1 VDEELRVVRLVVPG
15 RSPRSIL
22 VDGDGNLPA
31 IRLTIGPGDTTVGAV
46 ARTVLPSLGFDGH
59 VVDFYID
66 QSRVYS
72 AGDVVPAYVEL
83 AEPEPSWT
91 SPDGWHDDDVSG
103 PAPQIEAELAP
114 RLTQWIDERLG
125 RAVPDPLRAPWTLP
139 GWYERACAWIDRAL
153 ADAQRS
159 PATAI
164 VQHRHW
170 GISSVMRVETE
181 GGRVWFKAV
190 SEHFRR
196 EPSATAFIAGLA
208 PDAAPGVVAWD
219 AGEGWML
226 LDDLHGDAAPDEHG
240 HRMAY
245 ERLAELQAMT
255 GGRHHELLAA
265 GCVRRPLIE
274 IPGDL
279 ANVLDDPMFA
289 EWLPVDSGRA
299 ARIVDWLVAAVER
312 VEQLGLPDVLVHG
325 DFHPGN
331 VRLVDERPEPGRMVI
346 FDWSDAAIA
355 KPFVDVM
362 TWATW
367 LTHDASARDALWQS
381 FADVWAD
388 VLPPAVW
395 LELRPTLEGIAG
407 AYHVVSYAGIVR
419 SLDRLRRPEH
429 AGGMTEFFRF
439 LDEAVSDAG
448 L

>member
-1 VDEELRVVRLVVPG
+1 
-15 RSPRSIL
+15 
-22 VDGDGNLPA
+22 
-31 IRLTIGPGDTTVGAV
+31 
-46 ARTVLPSLGFDGH
+46 
-59 VVDFYID
+59 
-66 QSRVYS
+66 
-72 AGDVVPAYVEL
+72 
-83 AEPEPSWT
+83 
-91 SPDGWHDDDVSG
+91 
-103 PAPQIEAELAP
+103 
-114 RLTQWIDERLG
+114 
-125 RAVPDPLRAPWTLP
+125 
-139 GWYERACAWIDRAL
+139 
-153 ADAQRS
+153 
-159 PATAI
+159 
-164 VQHRHW
+164 
-170 GISSVMRVETE
+170 MRVQTE

-190 SEHFRR
+190 SEHFRH

-208 PDAAPGVVAWD
+208 PDATACVVAWD

-226 LDDLHGDAAPDEHG
+226 LEDLHGDAVPDEHG
-240 HRMAY
+240 HRAAY
-245 ERLAELQAMT
+245 ERLAQLQAMT
-255 GGRHHELLAA
+255 AGRHHDLLAA
-265 GCVRRPLIE
+265 GCARRPLIE

-279 ANVLDDPMFA
+279 ANVFDDPMLG

-299 ARIVDWLVAAVER
+299 ARIVDWLVDAVER

-331 VRLVDERPEPGRMVI
+331 VRLVDERPEPGRPEPGRMVI

-355 KPFVDVM
+355 KPFIDVM

-367 LTHDASARDALWQS
+367 LPHDPSARDALWQS

-388 VLPPAVW
+388 VLPPAAW

-439 LDEAVSDAG
+439 LDAAVSDAG